1 MSIQHACTE
10 YSGTVRTVA
19 STVKTSSAPRPST
32 RDAQAAATRA
42 RVINAA
48 QDLFERRGYTRTTVN
63 DIADA
68 AGVSPETIYKSLGG
82 KSGLLDA
89 ILDAAI
95 AGPTG
100 VPYDEQRVWQDIADL
115 PTPSERLRAYVA
127 FCCETLR
134 RTRPV
139 HAIIRSAA
147 ETEPRASEL
156 RARQLRVRL
165 TRNARYLDDF
175 VGDALRQSLTLKEA
189 AEHYC
194 ALSSPEMY
202 EFLTVQLGWSDRRYE
217 RWLAATTHRELLA
230 PD

>member
-1 MSIQHACTE
+1 MSVQHDCTE
-10 YSGTVRTVA
+10 YSGTVQSVA
-19 STVKTSSAPRPST
+19 STVKTSGGDRPSI

-42 RVINAA
+42 RVITAA
-48 QDLFERRGYTRTTVN
+48 QELFEHRGYTRTTVN

-68 AGVSPETIYKSLGG
+68 AGVSTETIYKSLGG

-89 ILDAAI
+89 ILEAAI
-95 AGPTG
+95 AGPGG
-100 VPYDEQRVWQDIADL
+100 VPFDEQRALQDIADL
-115 PTPSERLRAYVA
+115 PTPTERLRAYVA
-127 FCCETLR
+127 FCCATLR

-147 ETEPRASEL
+147 ETEPRVADL

-175 VGDALRQSLTLKEA
+175 VADALRPALTLKEA
-189 AEHYC
+189 AEQYC

-202 EFLTVQLGWSDRRYE
+202 ELLTVQLGWSDRRHE
-217 RWLAATTHRELLA
+217 RWLAATAHRELLA
-230 PD
+230 GD